1 MTSPPSSPSGSSA
14 GASTGRNS
22 ARETVAAMLASP
34 ELARVLALASIG
46 TAVLAFALQRTIGIA
61 GLLGVL
67 TVLVVLAIAAFIARR
82 GMVDWQ
88 GILPVSL
95 LTFLGWAAISVV
107 WSQYQWSTLGSLIY
121 LGMFTVLGIV
131 VALSRD
137 TIQIVRSYGDVL
149 RVVLAA
155 SIVLE
160 IFAGVLIDAPIG
172 FLGIDGNLDLFGP
185 VQGLMGSRNEFGL
198 LGVVGVVTFG
208 TELRTRSVPRILG
221 IVSLALAGL
230 SVALSRSPVVFGVFL
245 IVAVAVGALYFLRRV
260 RPDRRRFWQF
270 SLLAVAL
277 IGAAIAWLARGRVV
291 ELLNAS
297 GALSYRLDIWQ
308 RIEALINL
316 RPLEGWGWIGRWRA
330 DVQPFIGLANPSG
343 TVPSG
348 ALNAYLDVWFQL
360 GLIGVVIF
368 VGMLSLAFV
377 RSWLL
382 AGRQRSIV
390 FAWPALVLVALLTS
404 ALAESTLLTQWAWLT
419 FVLCCVKAAR
429 ELSWRSALEKQRP
442 ER

>member
-1 MTSPPSSPSGSSA
+1 MISPRSSSA
-14 GASTGRNS
+14 GASGGAS
-22 ARETVAAMLASP
+22 ASRSAVRGAIVAMLASP
-34 ELARVLALASIG
+34 QLARVLALASIG

-61 GLLGVL
+61 GLLGIL
-67 TVLVVLAIAAFIARR
+67 TVLVVLAIAAFFARR
-82 GMVDWQ
+82 DMVDWQ

-95 LTFLGWAAISVV
+95 LTFLGWAAISIA
-107 WSQYQWSTLGSLIY
+107 WSQYQWATLGSLIY
-121 LGMFTVLGIV
+121 LGMFTMLGIV

-160 IFAGVLIDAPIG
+160 IFAGVLIDAPIS
-172 FLGIDGNLDLFGP
+172 FLGIDGNLDQFGP
-185 VQGLMGSRNEFGL
+185 VQGLMGTRNEFGL
-198 LGVVGVVTFG
+198 LAVVAVVTFG
-208 TELRTRSVPRILG
+208 TELRTRSVPKTLG
-221 IVSLALAGL
+221 IASLALAGI
-230 SVALSRSPVVFGVFL
+230 SVALSRSPVVSAVFL
-245 IVAVAVGALYFLRRV
+245 VVALAIGALYLLRRV
-260 RPDRRRFWQF
+260 KPERRRFWQL
-270 SLLAVAL
+270 SLLAAALVA
-277 IGAAIAWLARGRVV
+277 AAIVWLARGRVV
-291 ELLNAS
+291 ELLNAT
-297 GALSYRLDIWQ
+297 GALSDRLDIWQ
-308 RIEALINL
+308 RIELLIDL
-316 RPLEGWGWIGRWRA
+316 KRLEGWGWIGPWRP

-348 ALNAYLDVWFQL
+348 ALNAYLDVFFQL
-360 GLIGVVIF
+360 GLVGVVIF

-429 ELSWRSALEKQRP
+429 ELSWRKALRE
-442 ER
+442 